1 MTKESEMWA
10 KIALTSPVFGIVE
23 IYYQS
28 LHIYVDSKRD
38 QDMTLRSLV
47 FTVFADPQDI
57 KAYSKA
63 LLPAK
68 LVTIRPNSKIPAI

>member
-1 MTKESEMWA
+1 VGKDCPNV
-10 KIALTSPVFGIVE
+10 TSLRNSRDLLL
-23 IYYQS
+23 IYPQK
-28 LHIYVDSKRD
+28 DSKRD